1 VIDFVWEKKMVSEDV
16 EKILALII
24 VTFSFLSIPI
34 LLFIFVITL
43 FFDVTYV
50 IDFYNTRSS
59 TAALMAVFL
68 AIVNV
73 GLFLLLRALIKWVR
87 K

>member
-1 VIDFVWEKKMVSEDV
+1 VWEKKMVSEDL

-34 LLFIFVITL
+34 LLFLFMITIY
-43 FFDVTYV
+43 FDVVYV
-50 IDFYNTRSS
+50 IDFYNTRNSA
-59 TAALMAVFL
+59 AALMAILL
-68 AIVNV
+68 AFVNI
-73 GLFLLLRALIKWVR
+73 GLFLLIRALIKWVR

>member
-1 VIDFVWEKKMVSEDV
+1 MVSEDV

-34 LLFIFVITL
+34 LLFL
-43 FFDVTYV
+43 FFVLLVIDANYV
-50 IDFYNTRSS
+50 IRFYNTG
-59 TAALMAVFL
+59 TLMDALIAVLL
-68 AIVNV
+68 AIVNA
-73 GLFLLLRALIKWVR
+73 GLFFLLRALIKWVR

>member
-1 VIDFVWEKKMVSEDV
+1 MVSEDV

-34 LLFIFVITL
+34 LLFL
-43 FFDVTYV
+43 FIVLLFINASYV
-50 IDFYNTRSS
+50 IRFYNTG
-59 TAALMAVFL
+59 TLVDALMAVLL
-68 AIVNV
+68 AIVNA
-73 GLFLLLRALIKWVR
+73 GFFFILRALIKWVR